1 MNLWNC
7 DLDEESVTAIVGA
20 FGAYAVSHFDTDFVA
35 CGNQSSDGHLSKTN
49 TLDLNGSVLQRD
61 ELIAC
66 RQKPQTVLVLT
77 FSLSVSRAEVASSRS
92 SICGF
97 RTRALAMAILCFCPP
112 EMRVPLSPTRVS

>member
-35 CGNQSSDGHLSKTN
+35 CGNQSSDGHLFKTN

-66 RQKPQTVLVLT
+66 RQIETANGLGSYLLT
-77 FSLSVSRAEVASSRS
+77 LCIQSRS
-92 SICGF
+92 SF
-97 RTRALAMAILCFCPP
+97 
-112 EMRVPLSPTRVS
+112 VKK